1 MQKLILLLLLS
12 LGLIGNSYA
21 DIRHCSLEEAQS
33 RGLERCYL
41 THEHDEYY
49 VEWKCNE
56 GYIKYENRCFKEG
69 ELPQEV
75 IEKEIAE
82 FEEELAHQLAL
93 DEELAYQ
100 LILDEASL
108 KAELEDNTLIFWKTQ
123 QSLLRKISS
132 KYMDDVRSEWIPYVV
147 TQRVEQKPF
156 EEAAI
161 NKIDKTLGSLNERCR
176 NLVDLVNT
184 SKLSGK
190 QRAKLAKRKSEKEAA
205 GRVALDN
212 LGAKQKIHNKCA
224 RAFNCD
230 GSELAELRLA
240 EKEYLKYAPCNDCD
254 GGGVPPISHFK
265 RYCPKFL
272 WDGEGYNRE
281 LLSYGNWKC
290 KAGYKKSGNS
300 CVKE

>member
-93 DEELAYQ
+93 DEAIKADLFTNPYADVMICPDDKDRSSCFLPPSSMKIDNWECNEGYVRFGNRCLKEGETPQ
-100 LILDEASL
+100 EEFKKIILDENGQKKWESVNKDGKL
-108 KAELEDNTLIFWKTQ
+108 FKLTLFYKNGQKEIETVNIFDNGYWNEYFSWHENGQKESEYSYNKENKKDGKWTYWNEDGEIT
-123 QSLLRKISS
+123 
-132 KYMDDVRSEWIPYVV
+132 SEVV
-147 TQRVEQKPF
+147 YKDGV
-156 EEAAI
+156 
-161 NKIDKTLGSLNERCR
+161 C
-176 NLVDLVNT
+176 
-184 SKLSGK
+184 LSG
-190 QRAKLAKRKSEKEAA
+190 
-205 GRVALDN
+205 
-212 LGAKQKIHNKCA
+212 
-224 RAFNCD
+224 
-230 GSELAELRLA
+230 
-240 EKEYLKYAPCNDCD
+240 DC
-254 GGGVPPISHFK
+254 P
-265 RYCPKFL
+265 
-272 WDGEGYNRE
+272 N
-281 LLSYGNWKC
+281 
-290 KAGYKKSGNS
+290 
-300 CVKE
+300 